1 MFNNRCPNCQKPFGK
16 TSTNW
21 LILQL
26 IGKAASNSSFQSR
39 NPFGNELNERSSAEI
54 QLEIEERERVL
65 HLRKLQ
71 EIQTQISDIE
81 TKITLISEEKDEIDH
96 NIVEFKNTLRAL
108 ECESL
113 DKRKEIDSLKHEK
126 TKLQQSIISANTGRH
141 IIPAHGGAVGA
152 TGLML
157 DSRTLTKTC
166 AVCGVRAGSKSD
178 VLNHIRKKHPEYRL
192 IWN

>member
-1 MFNNRCPNCQKPFGK
+1 MFYNRCPNCQKPFGK

-26 IGKAASNSSFQSR
+26 IGKAASNSSVQSNR
-39 NPFGNELNERSSAEI
+39 NPNGNELNERSSAEI
-54 QLEIEERERVL
+54 QLEIEEREREL

-71 EIQTQISDIE
+71 EIQTQISSIE

-113 DKRKEIDSLKHEK
+113 DKRKEIDSLKHEL
-126 TKLQQSIISANTGRH
+126 TKLQSIISANTGRH
-141 IIPAHGGAVGA
+141 IIPAHGGG
-152 TGLML
+152 GGGY
-157 DSRTLTKTC
+157 RIN
-166 AVCGVRAGSKSD
+166 VR
-178 VLNHIRKKHPEYRL
+178 
-192 IWN
+192 